1 MKTGKT
7 LQELAAEI
15 DRQAKA
21 KRDFVAGSHS
31 MFMADEGS
39 SFHLTNTKD
48 GHPVSS
54 EFKMTALF
62 HRQLGASLGIPAKY
76 YDKMWEDYPDLL
88 MQNVNGWLGK
98 EHSKHTIRTLDGTAR
113 AFLSDR
119 YRRIDNADIMR
130 SVLPV
135 IGEMKGAFV
144 ESCEVTESRM
154 YIKVV
159 NTRLEMEVR
168 KGDIVQ
174 AGIVISNSEVGLG
187 SVQVM
192 PLVYRLVCLNG
203 MVVNDMGKRKYHIGR
218 ENEETW
224 ELFCDETLQADDK
237 AFMLKL
243 KDIVRSALDEA
254 KFSMVVNK
262 LRDATE
268 ARITARVPDVVELTS
283 KQYGFTGSEESD
295 ILKYLIEGGDLSLY
309 GLSNAVTRTSQDVLD
324 YDRATVLESAGWEIA
339 AMSRDIWKSLNAGV
353 LT

>member
-15 DRQAKA
+15 DRQAKS
-21 KRDFVAGSHS
+21 KWDFVAGSQS
-31 MFMADEGS
+31 MFMAEEGR
-39 SFHLTNTKD
+39 SFYLNNTKE

-54 EFKMTALF
+54 EFKMKELF

-76 YDKMWEDYPDLL
+76 YDKMREDYPDLL
-88 MQNVNGWLGK
+88 VQNVNGWLKK
-98 EHSKHTIRTLDGTAR
+98 EHSRHTIRTLDGTAR

-119 YRRIDNADIMR
+119 YRRIDNADIVR
-130 SVLPV
+130 AVLPV
-135 IGEMKGAFV
+135 IGEMEGAIV
-144 ESCEVTESRM
+144 ESCEITENRM

-168 KGDIVQ
+168 KGDIAQ

-192 PLVYRLVCLNG
+192 PMVYRLVCLNG
-203 MVVNDMGKRKYHIGR
+203 MVVNDMGSRKYHIGR

-243 KDIVRSALDEA
+243 KDIVRSAVDEA

-262 LRDATE
+262 LRDAAE
-268 ARITARVPDVVELTS
+268 ARITAHVPDVVELTS
-283 KQYGFTGSEESD
+283 KQFGFTGNEESD

-309 GLSNAVTRTSQDVLD
+309 GLSNAVTRSSQDVPD
-324 YDRATVLESAGWEIA
+324 YDRATVLENAGWQIA
-339 AMSRDIWKSLNAGV
+339 TMSGDTWRSLNSGV
-353 LT
+353 LV